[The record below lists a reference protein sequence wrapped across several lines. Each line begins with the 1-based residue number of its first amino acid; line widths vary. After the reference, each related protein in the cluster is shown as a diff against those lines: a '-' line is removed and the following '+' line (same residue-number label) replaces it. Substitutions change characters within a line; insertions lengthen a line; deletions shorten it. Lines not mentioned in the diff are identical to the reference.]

1 MNQALRHYQ
10 QVGLE
15 GSVADAN
22 PHTLIRLLMQGGL
35 DNIARAKGAM
45 NRGDAGVKAQLIV
58 DSIRIIDGLRVYL
71 DHEQGGELA
80 RNLEALYDYMSRRLV
95 EANAN
100 NDTRLLDEVAGLL
113 AEVKSGWDAIAPV
126 KDGRAPA

>member
-15 GSVADAN
+15 GSVADAS

-35 DNIARAKGAM
+35 DNIARAKGALS
-45 NRGDAGVKAQLIV
+45 RGDYGLKAQLIV

-71 DHEQGGELA
+71 DHDQGGELA

-95 EANAN
+95 EANAQ
-100 NDTRLLDEVAGLL
+100 NDARLLDEVAALL
-113 AEVKSGWDAIAPV
+113 VEVKSGWDAISPT
-126 KDGRAPA
+126 KDGRAST